1 MTKTL
6 PTIILTTA
14 TALLGGCR
22 GDIYVE
28 PSTPTDV
35 DQGRITAVDGF
46 YLLNE
51 GNMGSN
57 RASLD
62 WMDEITGRYIR
73 NIYAER
79 NPSSVKELGDVGND
93 LKIYGSKMY
102 ATINCSHKLEVMD
115 ASDARRVTHIDI
127 PNCRYIAAAG
137 GYVYVSSYVS
147 PVQMD
152 PHAPLGAVYKVD
164 TLTMKV
170 VDRVDVGYQPEEMA
184 VASGKL
190 YVANS
195 GGYRK
200 PAYDRRVTVIG
211 LSCFKVLGSIDVDIN
226 LHRLRATGDGRIL
239 VSSRGNNSDIPSR
252 LHVIDTATDHVTA
265 TVEVPVT
272 NLALRGDSAY
282 IISSGTNEYNGNT
295 TVSYSILDL
304 NTLQVVDNSI
314 IKDGT
319 EAAIRLP
326 YAIALHPVTGEILI
340 TDARNYVS
348 SGRVHCYS
356 PDGHLRWSATTGDIP
371 AVITFRKAGK

>member
-1 MTKTL
+1 M
-6 PTIILTTA
+6 ILAA
-14 TALLGGCR
+14 TALLTGCR
-22 GDIYVE
+22 GDLYVE

-35 DQGRITAVDGF
+35 DEGRITSVAGF

-62 WMDEITGRYIR
+62 WMDEASGRYIR
-73 NIYAER
+73 NIYNER
-79 NPSSVKELGDVGND
+79 NPSTVKELGDVGND

-102 ATINCSHKLEVMD
+102 ATINCSHKLEVMN
-115 ASDARRVTHIDI
+115 AADARRITHIDI

-137 GYVYVSSYVS
+137 GYVYVSSYIS

-152 PHAPLGAVYKVD
+152 PHAPLGTVFKVD

-200 PAYDRRVTVIG
+200 PNYDRRVTVIDLG
-211 LSCFKVLGSIDVDIN
+211 SFRVLGNIDVDIN
-226 LHRLRATGDGRIL
+226 LHRLRSTGQGRIL
-239 VSSRGNNSDIPSR
+239 VSSRGNNSTIPSR

-265 TVEVPVT
+265 SIDVPVT
-272 NLALRGDSAY
+272 NLAIKGDSAY
-282 IISSGTNEYNGNT
+282 IISSGINEYTGKSAVTYN
-295 TVSYSILDL
+295 ILDL
-304 NTLQVVDNSI
+304 NTLEVVDNRI

-326 YAIALHPVTGEILI
+326 YGIAIHPVTGEILI

-348 SGRVHCYS
+348 SGRLHCYT
-356 PDGHLRWSATTGDIP
+356 PDGILKWSTTTGDIP
-371 AVITFRKAGK
+371 AIITFLKK